1 MRLVVVLHLDPCP
14 QTQIEL
20 VERRHPLQIQA
31 LDQLTSK
38 RSPRSLN
45 LAFRWSVARTAVHQV
60 NPELGTQQPQVVSAE
75 AGMIIQQELPYDT
88 ATRHGL
94 IEHGEETLFG
104 FTKAALQVRNQ
115 PAPVVDES

>member
-20 VERRHPLQIQA
+20 VERRHPFQIQA

-38 RSPRSLN
+38 RPPRSLN

-60 NPELGTQQPQVVSAE
+60 NPKLGTQHPQIVSAE
-75 AGMIIQQELPYDT
+75 AGMIIQQEFPDDT
-88 ATRHGL
+88 APRHGL

-104 FTKAALQVRNQ
+104 FTKAAFQVRNQ
-115 PAPVVDES
+115 RSE